1 MLKIIWSIGSIN
13 MNKDRFRIGKAYI
26 SVTNPKDAEGRI
38 AKAALVGVNDYIC
51 VSNMRTVYL
60 AQKDEDYRR
69 VMNEAWMCTPDGTPL
84 TWMAHLWGRKDV
96 QRTDGPDLMV
106 SMLNKPESGVKHF
119 LLGDTEETLA
129 AMKEKYPNSQ
139 IVGSYSPPFCGLDE
153 YDYQA
158 MATMINESGANVVWV
173 SLRAPKQDYFAI
185 RLLPYLDGKLCIGV
199 GAAFRFALGQYKHP
213 NKAVQKMGLTGFF
226 WRKIGIKEVGVYF
239 KWSVFLVYCSFD
251 ILLHRLFGK

>member
-1 MLKIIWSIGSIN
+1 MT
-13 MNKDRFRIGKAYI
+13 MAKDRYRIGKVYI
-26 SVTNPKDAEGRI
+26 SSTNPKDAEDRI
-38 AKAALVGVNDYIC
+38 TKAALKGVNDYIC

-60 AQKDEDYRR
+60 AQKDAEYCRA
-69 VMNEAWMCTPDGTPL
+69 MNEAWMCTPDGTPL
-84 TWMAHLWGRKDV
+84 TWMARLWGRKDV

-119 LLGDTEETLA
+119 LLGDTEETLSS
-129 AMKEKYPNSQ
+129 MKEKYASSQ

-239 KWSVFLVYCSFD
+239 KWSVFLVYCSID
-251 ILLHRLFGK
+251 ILFHRLFSK